1 MMPHYSQEEIE
12 KARKMDLYTYLRLY
26 EPEELVRVNSREFCT
41 RTHDSLKISN
51 GMWMWW
57 SRQIGG
63 RSALDYLVKVR
74 GKPFAEAVQIIN
86 GQEAVRP
93 PVFLSEQS
101 QKIVRKLLI
110 PDQSK
115 RNDEVIRYLESRC
128 IDDEI
133 IDYCIDNGLLYE
145 SKKFHSCIFLG
156 FDEQLK
162 DATTFRRR
170 TTRFQM
176 CFQQLPDEFSTN
188 QFATTFGYANNR
200 SASKAIERLLTDK
213 AIERTKRGE
222 YRKRVKNID

>member
-101 QKIVRKLLI
+101 QEVVRKLLI

-128 IDDEI
+128 IDD
-133 IDYCIDNGLLYE
+133 
-145 SKKFHSCIFLG
+145 H
-156 FDEQLK
+156 
-162 DATTFRRR
+162 
-170 TTRFQM
+170 M
-176 CFQQLPDEFSTN
+176 M
-188 QFATTFGYANNR
+188 
-200 SASKAIERLLTDK
+200 
-213 AIERTKRGE
+213 
-222 YRKRVKNID
+222 